1 MKVSIISVGTE
12 ILFGQITNTNSVF
25 LSQQLNLLGFDVLYH
40 HTVGDNDGRLSEII
54 KNSFENCD
62 IVITTGGLGP
72 TEDDMTKETI
82 CKFFNDKLVA
92 HKPSLDALERLA
104 KMRKYG
110 KMTENNYKQALMPS
124 RAIVFDNDKGTAPG
138 FVLEHKNKYAIAMPG
153 PPREMV
159 RMFQQKVKPFLKQF
173 QNETIC
179 YRTLR
184 FFGKGESSLE
194 TEILDLIDNQTDPT
208 IATYAK
214 EGECSIRIASKRKTE
229 KEAYRAIDEIVSE
242 IKNRLSE
249 YIFSYDNEE
258 LVDVVGKKLIDN
270 NITISCCESCTGGMF
285 AGTLTSVS
293 GISKVF
299 DRGLTT
305 YTEKAKIQ
313 ELGVSPVTI
322 EEKTVYSS
330 EVAMEMVEGLHRKTG
345 SDVCISI
352 TGIAGPEGGR
362 DDFPVGSAYIGFR
375 YKEKSSVTRIN
386 GRNIDRNWNR
396 KYMVLWML
404 NIINKNI

>member
-1 MKVSIISVGTE
+1 M
-12 ILFGQITNTNSVF
+12 
-25 LSQQLNLLGFDVLYH
+25 
-40 HTVGDNDGRLSEII
+40 
-54 KNSFENCD
+54 
-62 IVITTGGLGP
+62 
-72 TEDDMTKETI
+72 
-82 CKFFNDKLVA
+82 
-92 HKPSLDALERLA
+92 
-104 KMRKYG
+104 
-110 KMTENNYKQALMPS
+110 
-124 RAIVFDNDKGTAPG
+124 
-138 FVLEHKNKYAIAMPG
+138 
-153 PPREMV
+153 
-159 RMFQQKVKPFLKQF
+159 
-173 QNETIC
+173 
-179 YRTLR
+179 
-184 FFGKGESSLE
+184 
-194 TEILDLIDNQTDPT
+194 
-208 IATYAK
+208 
-214 EGECSIRIASKRKTE
+214 
-229 KEAYRAIDEIVSE
+229 
-242 IKNRLSE
+242 
-249 YIFSYDNEE
+249 
-258 LVDVVGKKLIDN
+258 
-270 NITISCCESCTGGMF
+270 
-285 AGTLTSVS
+285 
-293 GISKVF
+293 F